1 MSKFDVRNATQDE
14 INTIIFADTHP
25 TYAICN
31 RIEKEKGDL
40 VKIVDEQYGT
50 MYIGSKED
58 ALNLIKALNKAIEL
72 GWFDTE

>member
-25 TYAICN
+25 TYAIGN
-31 RIEKEKGDL
+31 RIEKSEDP
-40 VKIVDEQYGT
+40 VVQIVDEQYDT